1 MGLDTDGDSS
11 GENNSEGG
19 SKGDDDGLTGSES
32 DGGLTHEED
41 AEEDSD
47 SEDGD
52 SKDSDSDDGDEDSD
66 SDTGSGAES
75 DGESKDSGSG
85 AESDGESGCD
95 VEAAGRGSSDGAAP
109 LRKRKHAGVS
119 GTGAEVRFRGVRAGT
134 CNAAVPVRGDEP
146 PVIDLTGSDDDQDS
160 DDDDADMWVEVEEG
174 VFAPFKKR

>member
-32 DGGLTHEED
+32 DGGLAHEED
-41 AEEDSD
+41 GEE
-47 SEDGD
+47 
-52 SKDSDSDDGDEDSD
+52 DSDSDDGEEDSD
-66 SDTGSGAES
+66 SDDGEEDSDSDDGCGAES
-75 DGESKDSGSG
+75 DGDGKDSGSG

-95 VEAAGRGSSDGAAP
+95 VEAADRGSIDGAAP

-119 GTGAEVRFRGVRAGT
+119 GAGAEVRFRGARAGT
-134 CNAAVPVRGDEP
+134 CNASVPVRGDEP

-160 DDDDADMWVEVEEG
+160 DDDADTWVEVEEG

>member
-32 DGGLTHEED
+32 DGGLAHEED
-41 AEEDSD
+41 GEE
-47 SEDGD
+47 
-52 SKDSDSDDGDEDSD
+52 DSDSDDGC
-66 SDTGSGAES
+66 GAES
-75 DGESKDSGSG
+75 DGDGKDSGSG

-95 VEAAGRGSSDGAAP
+95 VEAADRGSIDGAAP

-119 GTGAEVRFRGVRAGT
+119 GAGAEVRFRGARAGT

-160 DDDDADMWVEVEEG
+160 DDDADTWVEVEEG